1 VSKRQTVLVTGGG
14 GYIGQRL
21 ALRLLER
28 SDARVFLF
36 VHGAPAAPP
45 VPPTLLAPFADR
57 VTMVAGELA
66 DDAAFAGID
75 AAILNEITHIVHGA
89 AVTRFNVEAD
99 LADRVN
105 VGGTRRLLDLARRCL
120 ALEHV
125 TFVST
130 VYAAGLVEG
139 EVPEMTLGRPPRFAN
154 HYERSKWEAEQLVQ
168 PIGLANQV
176 GGTSFGTSFGT
187 TIARVATVIADDAG
201 GAVTQKNAVH
211 NTLKLLF
218 HGLLSLLPGEAAT
231 PVYFVTGE
239 LVVDALAA
247 LVLGT
252 ERPPVVHVSHG
263 RDESATLGDLVDIAY
278 EVFEK
283 DAGFRGRRLL
293 KPLLVDAES
302 FELLVSGIDG
312 FGGDAVRQALISVA
326 PFARQL
332 FSPKHVRTDALRALV
347 PQYKAP
353 PPADLVRNSVTHL
366 VDTRWGRARA

>member
-1 VSKRQTVLVTGGG
+1 VTDARPAATSDAKTVLVTGGG

-21 ALRLLER
+21 ALRLLEQ
-28 SDARVFLF
+28 SDAQIVLF
-36 VHGAPAAPP
+36 VHGDPTAPP
-45 VPPTLLAPFADR
+45 EVPGALAGFAGR
-57 VTMVAGELA
+57 VRVVAGELA
-66 DDAAFAGID
+66 DDGAFAGVDD
-75 AAILNEITHIVHGA
+75 ATRASLTHLVHGA

-105 VGGTRRLLDLARRCL
+105 IGGTRRVLELARRCPR
-120 ALEHV
+120 LEHF
-125 TFVST
+125 TLVST
-130 VYAAGLVEG
+130 VYAAGLVDG
-139 EVPEMTLGRPPRFAN
+139 EIAETALPRAPRFAN
-154 HYERSKWEAEQLVQ
+154 HYERSKWEAEQL
-168 PIGLANQV
+168 LAALPPPCP
-176 GGTSFGTSFGT
+176 S

-201 GAVTQKNAVH
+201 GTVTQKNAVH

-239 LVVDALAA
+239 LVVEALAA
-247 LVLGT
+247 LVLGA

-263 RDESATLGDLVDIAY
+263 PDESATLGELVDVAF
-278 EVFEK
+278 EVF
-283 DAGFRGRRLL
+283 DQDTGFRGRRLL

-312 FGGDAVRQALISVA
+312 FGGDAVRQALVSVA

-347 PQYKAP
+347 PGYRAP
-353 PPADLVRNSVTHL
+353 LPTDLVRSSVTHL
-366 VDTRWGRARA
+366 VDTRWGRARAGA

>member
-1 VSKRQTVLVTGGG
+1 VSKKVLVTGGG

-21 ALRLLER
+21 AQRLLER
-28 SDARVFLF
+28 SDAHVVLF
-36 VHGAPAAPP
+36 VHGEPAAPP
-45 VPPTLLAPFADR
+45 PVPAVLAPFADR
-57 VTMVAGELA
+57 LTMVAGELA

-75 AAILNEITHIVHGA
+75 DATVASLTHIVHGA

-105 VGGTRRLLDLARRCL
+105 VGGTRRILELARRCL
-120 ALEHV
+120 ALEHF

-139 EVPEMTLGRPPRFAN
+139 EVPEIALGRAPRFAN

-176 GGTSFGTSFGT
+176 GGTLRVPT

-201 GAVTQKNAVH
+201 GAVTQRNAVH

-218 HGLLSLLPGEAAT
+218 HGLLSLLPGVAAT

-239 LVVDALAA
+239 LVVEALAA

-263 RDESATLGDLVDIAY
+263 LDESATLGELVDVAF

-332 FSPKHVRTDALRALV
+332 FSPKHVRIDALRALV
-347 PQYKAP
+347 PHYKAP
-353 PPADLVRNSVTHL
+353 LPADLVRNSVTHL
-366 VDTRWGRARA
+366 VDTRWGRHGGARVPA